1 MQPHYRLEDVHR
13 AAQLGHIEYVG
24 RKTGRDIANLGYY
37 LPDVTYCLSHLSEN
51 DYHNSRTYGKT
62 ICDAYCF
69 EYKRMIDGE
78 ETTDS
83 LYIKFSLAGG
93 TLSIELTSFHLTQ

>member
-1 MQPHYRLEDVHR
+1 M
-13 AAQLGHIEYVG
+13 GHIEYAG
-24 RKTGRDIANLGYY
+24 RKIVLDIANLGYY
-37 LPDVTYCLSHLSEN
+37 LTDVTYCLSHLSEN
-51 DYHNSRTYGKT
+51 DYRNSHTYGEK

-83 LYIKFSLAGG
+83 LYIKFSLTGG
-93 TLSIELTSFHLTQ
+93 TLSIELASFHLTQ